1 MIIYS
6 PSLQYPGRHRN
17 ASASGSGSGSGPNL
31 TLPSSSTFRRL
42 PTLARSP
49 FRRSEKTSTPP
60 PPVVDITPPTSGHGE
75 TVNHRR
81 GSTFPSL
88 SQVVVDDSSVS
99 SAFFA
104 STTEHNHNQSTQTQH
119 QGETSTG
126 SGLLP
131 PSRSSSLLNTPEP
144 NQSLSQQPVS
154 PLTNQYQ
161 SPSNLGPSPM
171 INNNSSRTSTPTGN
185 ESDLE
190 PITYPS
196 HLAQMKPDSH
206 PSPSPH
212 QPIASTS
219 TSSRTIPRTRDRD
232 FTPPPSSTT
241 QPPELGPIHRS
252 SPSTSNSNG
261 PPFGVP
267 KRKESMAGNS
277 LEDLPNNQSISTPNP
292 NPIDRLKDGE
302 TDSGAEETVN
312 TRKRSN
318 TAKPSISGPSSSTSK
333 SRERERD
340 RSLTVPYPASTSNT
354 DGSTVKDRDR
364 DKSRKVSSKT
374 SRQVISPSNN
384 RILEP
389 LLPSNKSIGKAPASS
404 MYYSP
409 VPFHGRPPNQAL
421 RAHSGTLVGE
431 RIWII
436 GGVDKSSCWRGVAWF
451 DTESLLWST
460 IETRGEQFPPLRAH
474 TTTLVGDK
482 LFIFG
487 GGDGPSYSNE
497 VWVLDTVTHRFS
509 RPTIGTPKTPIP
521 PPRRAHTTVLY
532 KNYLIVFG
540 GGNGQ
545 AALNDVWALDI
556 TDLNNLSWQEWKTKG
571 DIPQKKGYHTA
582 NLVGDKMIVF
592 GGSDGHASF
601 ADIHILNL
609 QTRVWTLITTDVKH
623 NRLSHTSTQVGSY
636 LFIIGGHNGQTYAQD
651 VLLFNLV
658 TLQWE
663 TKSPKGVIPPGR
675 GYHVALLH
683 DARIFIS
690 GGYNG
695 ESVFDDLWTLDL
707 SAGAYLPQVTTFEV
721 DETAEQAR
729 RMLEL
734 NHI

>member
-1 MIIYS
+1 MIVYS
-6 PSLQYPGRHRN
+6 PSLQHPGRHRN
-17 ASASGSGSGSGPNL
+17 PSGSNL
-31 TLPSSSTFRRL
+31 TLPTSSTFRRL

-60 PPVVDITPPTSGHGE
+60 PTVDITPPNNGTTE
-75 TVNHRR
+75 TVNHHR

-104 STTEHNHNQSTQTQH
+104 STSTTENKESNIS
-119 QGETSTG
+119 E

-131 PSRSSSLLNTPEP
+131 PSRTSSLLNTPD
-144 NQSLSQQPVS
+144 SSQPSHQPPVS
-154 PLTNQYQ
+154 PFTNQYQ
-161 SPSNLGPSPM
+161 SPSNLSTSPM
-171 INNNSSRTSTPTGN
+171 INNRTPTPPGN

-190 PITYPS
+190 PITYPA
-196 HLAQMKPDSH
+196 HMAQMRPES
-206 PSPSPH
+206 
-212 QPIASTS
+212 QPVASASASGS
-219 TSSRTIPRTRDRD
+219 TTNSSRTIPRTRD
-232 FTPPPSSTT
+232 FTPTASPSTT
-241 QPPELGPIHRS
+241 TGQSQPQPPELGPIHR
-252 SPSTSNSNG
+252 TTNG
-261 PPFGVP
+261 PPVGVP
-267 KRKESMAGNS
+267 RRKESIPGNS
-277 LEDLPNNQSISTPNP
+277 LEDVTGSGSGSG
-292 NPIDRLKDGE
+292 NPIDRLRDGE
-302 TDSGAEETVN
+302 TDSGTEDTAT

-318 TAKPSISGPSSSTSK
+318 TKPSLPSASTSK
-333 SRERERD
+333 SRDRDRDRD
-340 RSLTVPYPASTSNT
+340 RSLTVPAPASSSA
-354 DGSTVKDRDR
+354 DGSTVKEK
-364 DKSRKVSSKT
+364 DKDKIRKVSSKT
-374 SRQVISPSNN
+374 SRQPISSS

-389 LLPSNKSIGKAPASS
+389 SLPNSKNVGKAPASS

-497 VWVLDTVTHRFS
+497 VWILDTVTHHFS

-556 TDLNNLSWQEWKTKG
+556 TDTNNLSWQEWKTKG

-609 QTRVWTLITTDVKH
+609 QTRVWTLISTDVKH

-721 DETAEQAR
+721 DETAEQVR
-729 RMLEL
+729 RMLESH
-734 NHI
+734 NI

>member
-1 MIIYS
+1 MDS
-6 PSLQYPGRHRN
+6 NGRHRN
-17 ASASGSGSGSGPNL
+17 VSGTNL

-60 PPVVDITPPTSGHGE
+60 PAVDITPPATIASASKEGDNA
-75 TVNHRR
+75 NHHR

-104 STTEHNHNQSTQTQH
+104 STSDQRNIDKAEGTTNSE
-119 QGETSTG
+119 

-131 PSRSSSLLNTPEP
+131 PSRSSSLLHTPEP
-144 NQSLSQQPVS
+144 NQYQPNSPLQQPPLS
-154 PLTNQYQ
+154 PFVQK
-161 SPSNLGPSPM
+161 SNSNTGLGLGSSPM
-171 INNNSSRTSTPTGN
+171 INNRSSTPPINN

-190 PITYPS
+190 PITYPT
-196 HLAQMKPDSH
+196 HLAQMRPDNLSQLSSH
-206 PSPSPH
+206 SQTH
-212 QPIASTS
+212 IQPTAS
-219 TSSRTIPRTRDRD
+219 SSRTISRNRDY
-232 FTPPPSSTT
+232 TPSSSSSTN
-241 QPPELGPIHRS
+241 QYSQAPELGPIHRS
-252 SPSTSNSNG
+252 SPSQSNSSNG

-267 KRKESMAGNS
+267 KRKESILGNS
-277 LEDLPNNQSISTPNP
+277 QEDVTNPNS
-292 NPIDRLKDGE
+292 NPIDRVKDVE
-302 TDSGAEETVN
+302 TDSGTDETVI
-312 TRKRSN
+312 TRKRAN
-318 TAKPSISGPSSSTSK
+318 TRPSASKP
-333 SRERERD
+333 RE
-340 RSLTVPYPASTSNT
+340 RSLTVPSSGGGVISSNSGEST
-354 DGSTVKDRDR
+354 KDK
-364 DKSRKVSSKT
+364 DKTRKVSSKT
-374 SRQVISPSNN
+374 SRPIISISANGKITEPS
-384 RILEP
+384 
-389 LLPSNKSIGKAPASS
+389 LPSSKNVARAPASS

-431 RIWII
+431 RIWVI

-474 TTTLVGDK
+474 TTTLVGEK

-497 VWVLDTVTHRFS
+497 VWILDTTTHRFS

-532 KNYLIVFG
+532 KHYLVIFG

-545 AALNDVWALDI
+545 AALNDVWALDVSDI
-556 TDLNNLSWQEWKTKG
+556 NNLSWHEWKTKG
-571 DIPQKKGYHTA
+571 DIPQKKGYHTS

-601 ADIHILNL
+601 ADIHVLNL

-663 TKSPKGVIPPGR
+663 SKSPKGVIPPGR

-683 DARIFIS
+683 DARIYIS

-721 DETAEQAR
+721 DETAELAR
-729 RMLEL
+729 RMIEST
-734 NHI
+734 HI

>member
-1 MIIYS
+1 MDS
-6 PSLQYPGRHRN
+6 NGRQRN
-17 ASASGSGSGSGPNL
+17 PSGSNL
-31 TLPSSSTFRRL
+31 TLPTSSTFRRL
-42 PTLARSP
+42 PSLARSP
-49 FRRSEKTSTPP
+49 FKRSEKISTPP
-60 PPVVDITPPTSGHGE
+60 PTVDITPPATSSKIHE
-75 TVNHRR
+75 DTPNHHR

-88 SQVVVDDSSVS
+88 HQVVVDDSSVS

-104 STTEHNHNQSTQTQH
+104 STRNSESLDKVIEDHRSDPN
-119 QGETSTG
+119 
-126 SGLLP
+126 LLP
-131 PSRSSSLLNTPEP
+131 PSRSSSLLRTPETDLRKTP
-144 NQSLSQQPVS
+144 QPPLSPFNNNNKSSTNTGLGLVS
-154 PLTNQYQ
+154 
-161 SPSNLGPSPM
+161 SPM
-171 INNNSSRTSTPTGN
+171 IKTRTPTPPNTIGA
-185 ESDLE
+185 EPDLE
-190 PITYPS
+190 PITYPA
-196 HLAQMKPDSH
+196 HLAQMRPDI
-206 PSPSPH
+206 
-212 QPIASTS
+212 QPQPQSQISQNNVASS
-219 TSSRTIPRTRDRD
+219 SSRTIPRNRD
-232 FTPPPSSTT
+232 FTPSPSATSSGP
-241 QPPELGPIHRS
+241 QPPDLGPIHRS
-252 SPSTSNSNG
+252 SPSTAMTGSGG

-267 KRKESMAGNS
+267 KRKESIQSTS
-277 LEDLPNNQSISTPNP
+277 LEDVTNTSHNNLNRM
-292 NPIDRLKDGE
+292 DLAKEGE
-302 TDSGAEETVN
+302 TDSGPEDSVIT
-312 TRKRSN
+312 TRKRAITKHLASH
-318 TAKPSISGPSSSTSK
+318 KP
-333 SRERERD
+333 RE
-340 RSLTVPYPASTSNT
+340 RSLTVPARQSAGEG
-354 DGSTVKDRDR
+354 DGSSTIREKDRE
-364 DKSRKVSSKT
+364 KSRKLHSKS
-374 SRQVISPSNN
+374 SRQPVTPY
-384 RILEP
+384 RIYEP
-389 LLPSNKSIGKAPASS
+389 LLPNAKNVPRAPASS

-409 VPFHGRPPNQAL
+409 VPFHGKPPNQAL

-431 RIWII
+431 RIWVI
-436 GGVDKSSCWRGVAWF
+436 GGVDKSNCWRGVAWF

-460 IETRGEQFPPLRAH
+460 IDTMGEQFPPLRAH

-497 VWVLDTVTHRFS
+497 VWILETVTHRFS
-509 RPTIGTPKTPIP
+509 RPPIGTSKSPIP

-532 KNYLIVFG
+532 RNFLVVFG

-556 TDLNNLSWQEWKTKG
+556 SDLNNLHWQEWKTKG
-571 DIPQKKGYHTA
+571 DVPQKKGYHTA

-609 QTRVWTLITTDVKH
+609 QTRIWTLISTDVKH

-663 TKSPKGVIPPGR
+663 SKSPRGVIPPGR

-683 DARIFIS
+683 DARIYIS

-729 RMLEL
+729 RMLESSM
-734 NHI
+734 I

>member
-1 MIIYS
+1 MDS
-6 PSLQYPGRHRN
+6 NGRHRN
-17 ASASGSGSGSGPNL
+17 PSGSNL
-31 TLPSSSTFRRL
+31 TLPNSSTFRRL

-60 PPVVDITPPTSGHGE
+60 PPPIVDVTPPSSSLGHGGGDS
-75 TVNHRR
+75 VNHHR

-104 STTEHNHNQSTQTQH
+104 STSGTTITTSENTPD
-119 QGETSTG
+119 QGEPSTS
-126 SGLLP
+126 SSSSNRLPPP
-131 PSRSSSLLNTPEP
+131 PSRSSSLLHTPEVNQP
-144 NQSLSQQPVS
+144 NQQPPLSPFANTTRS
-154 PLTNQYQ
+154 GSYTG
-161 SPSNLGPSPM
+161 STSSPM
-171 INNNSSRTSTPTGN
+171 ITTYPTPSSN

-196 HLAQMKPDSH
+196 HLAQMKPE
-206 PSPSPH
+206 PAGPAA
-212 QPIASTS
+212 ASS
-219 TSSRTIPRTRDRD
+219 SSSRTITRPRDVSS
-232 FTPPPSSTT
+232 SSTSVA
-241 QPPELGPIHRS
+241 PVILGPIHQNIS
-252 SPSTSNSNG
+252 SGG

-267 KRKESMAGNS
+267 RRKESIHG
-277 LEDLPNNQSISTPNP
+277 QSEEMSSSYS

-302 TDSGAEETVN
+302 TDSGTEETV
-312 TRKRSN
+312 TTKKRTN
-318 TAKPSISGPSSSTSK
+318 PRPPVKP
-333 SRERERD
+333 RE
-340 RSLTVPYPASTSNT
+340 RSLTVPSSGA
-354 DGSTVKDRDR
+354 GGAGGEV
-364 DKSRKVSSKT
+364 DKSRKVSTKI
-374 SRQVISPSNN
+374 SRTAISGK
-384 RILEP
+384 ILEP
-389 LLPSNKSIGKAPASS
+389 QLPCSRNVSKAPASS

-409 VPFHGRPPNQAL
+409 VPFYGRPPNQAL

-451 DTESLLWST
+451 DTESLFWST
-460 IETRGEQFPPLRAH
+460 IDTRGDQFPPLRAH

-497 VWVLDTVTHRFS
+497 VWILDTVTHRFS
-509 RPTIGTPKTPIP
+509 RPNIGTPKSPIP
-521 PPRRAHTTVLY
+521 PPRRAHTTVAY
-532 KNYLIVFG
+532 RNYLVVFG

-545 AALNDVWALDI
+545 AALNDVWALDVS
-556 TDLNNLSWQEWKTKG
+556 DLNNLNWQEWKTKG

-609 QTRVWTLITTDVKH
+609 KTRVWTLITTEVKH

-663 TKSPKGVIPPGR
+663 SKSPKGVIPPGR

-729 RMLEL
+729 RIFEST
-734 NHI
+734 NI

>member
-1 MIIYS
+1 MDS
-6 PSLQYPGRHRN
+6 NGRHRN
-17 ASASGSGSGSGPNL
+17 ASGSNL
-31 TLPSSSTFRRL
+31 TLPSSSTLRKL
-42 PTLARSP
+42 PSLARSP

-60 PPVVDITPPTSGHGE
+60 PAEPRPPQQSQSSSYQQGGADPISH
-75 TVNHRR
+75 HR

-104 STTEHNHNQSTQTQH
+104 STSNNPSGITVTGADGNSERLLEGSEYGDSATAA
-119 QGETSTG
+119 GSGSG

-131 PSRSSSLLNTPEP
+131 PSRSSSLLPTPELEYRGSAPLSPFP
-144 NQSLSQQPVS
+144 NKQSQTQ
-154 PLTNQYQ
+154 TA
-161 SPSNLGPSPM
+161 GPSSSPM
-171 INNNSSRTSTPTGN
+171 SGTASDPQNLVSDNNN
-185 ESDLE
+185 LE
-190 PITYPS
+190 PITYPAY
-196 HLAQMKPDSH
+196 LAQMKPDRPGD
-206 PSPSPH
+206 PSSS
-212 QPIASTS
+212 ASS
-219 TSSRTIPRTRDRD
+219 SSRTLMPRRD
-232 FTPPPSSTT
+232 FSGPPVV
-241 QPPELGPIHRS
+241 LGAVHQAH
-252 SPSTSNSNG
+252 SPSCSNASGTGNGG

-267 KRKESMAGNS
+267 KRKESITITESS
-277 LEDLPNNQSISTPNP
+277 LNGQGSDTPSTLASTPAES
-292 NPIDRLKDGE
+292 RLKSGAD
-302 TDSGAEETVN
+302 TDSGTDETVVTRRRAN
-312 TRKRSN
+312 TK
-318 TAKPSISGPSSSTSK
+318 TAPRGA
-333 SRERERD
+333 RE
-340 RSLTVPYPASTSNT
+340 RSLTVPSSGGENGNGGGNGNGNGGGA
-354 DGSTVKDRDR
+354 GV
-364 DKSRKVSSKT
+364 SRERTRKISSKM
-374 SRQVISPSNN
+374 SRAISAT
-384 RILEP
+384 RLLEP
-389 LLPSNKSIGKAPASS
+389 TLPCSRNVQRAPASA
-404 MYYSP
+404 MYFSP
-409 VPFHGRPPNQAL
+409 VPCHGRPPNQAL

-431 RIWII
+431 RIWLI
-436 GGVDKSSCWRGVAWF
+436 GGVDKHNCWRGVAWF

-497 VWVLDTVTHRFS
+497 VWILDTTTHRFS
-509 RPTIGTPKTPIP
+509 RPVFGNPKMPLP

-532 KNYLIVFG
+532 KHYLVIFG

-545 AALNDVWALDI
+545 AALNDVWALDVS
-556 TDLNNLSWQEWKTKG
+556 DPEHLSWTEWKTKG
-571 DIPQKKGYHTA
+571 DVPQKKGYHTA

-601 ADIHILNL
+601 ADIHVLNL
-609 QTRVWTLITTDVKH
+609 QTRVWTLVSTDVKH

-636 LFIIGGHNGQTYAQD
+636 LFILGGHNGQTYAQD

-663 TKSPKGVIPPGR
+663 TKIPKGVAPPGR

-721 DETAEQAR
+721 DETAR
-729 RMLEL
+729 
-734 NHI
+734 ID